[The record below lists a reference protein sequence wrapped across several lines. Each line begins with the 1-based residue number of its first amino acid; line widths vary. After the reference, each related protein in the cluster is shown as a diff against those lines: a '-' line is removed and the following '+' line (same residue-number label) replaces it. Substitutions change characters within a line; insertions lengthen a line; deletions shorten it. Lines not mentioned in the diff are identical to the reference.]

1 MSLRPCNVVPSCRLR
16 ESRSP
21 RKSESD
27 SANAVGGHT
36 PNRPQPFGLNAC
48 HAARDCAPA
57 ATPKTLRLRIAVQ
70 VSLQWDR
77 EHDQGRDC
85 NGHTSGIAGSR
96 GVRFSSSTEQD
107 IDDWY
112 SSDLLNGY
120 GANPAV
126 WDHAGFIG
134 EFGLARDFS
143 PGSSG
148 NFAIFTAIRRASSL
162 VSNFAA
168 DLRPGSSSK

>member
-1 MSLRPCNVVPSCRLR
+1 VSRSARLR
-16 ESRSP
+16 ASG
-21 RKSESD
+21 
-27 SANAVGGHT
+27 NAENSQIT
-36 PNRPQPFGLNAC
+36 YR
-48 HAARDCAPA
+48 
-57 ATPKTLRLRIAVQ
+57 
-70 VSLQWDR
+70 
-77 EHDQGRDC
+77 
-85 NGHTSGIAGSR
+85 GS